1 VWWNATL
8 ASSEGRLDEAIAM
21 AHRAG
26 QLEPTI
32 PMYLVAEGLLMMYT
46 GQLPLAIET
55 IRKGLEM
62 DGTYPLGQAMLGQA
76 FAESGQFDEAIPL
89 LRSAAAQMA
98 PGGYWSKGLL
108 GHYLARQGDESGARQ
123 VLDELLTQQRSGYV
137 QVVALAAIHAGLGE
151 DDLALEGLEKAAQR
165 PGAPWFWI
173 PIDRL
178 WARLHSHSRFQKIL
192 ENWRR
197 P

>member
-1 VWWNATL
+1 
-8 ASSEGRLDEAIAM
+8 
-21 AHRAG
+21 
-26 QLEPTI
+26 
-32 PMYLVAEGLLMMYT
+32 MMYT

-62 DGTYPLGQAMLGQA
+62 DGTYPVGQAMLGQA
-76 FAESGQFDEAIPL
+76 LAESGQFDEAIPL

-108 GHYLARQGDESGARQ
+108 GHYLERQGDESGARQ

-137 QVVALAAIHAGLGE
+137 QVVARAAIHVGLGD
-151 DDLALEGLEKAAQR
+151 DDLALEWLEKAAQQ
-165 PGAPWFWI
+165 PGALWFWI
-173 PIDRL
+173 PVDRL

-192 ENWRR
+192 ETGGERSGCPSAR
-197 P
+197 PMPHAKVI